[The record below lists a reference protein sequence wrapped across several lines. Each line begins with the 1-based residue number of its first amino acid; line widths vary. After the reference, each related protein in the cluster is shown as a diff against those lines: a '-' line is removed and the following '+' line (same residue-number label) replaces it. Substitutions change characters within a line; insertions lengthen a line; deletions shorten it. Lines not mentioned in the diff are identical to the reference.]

1 MTETSS
7 KRLFKGW
14 NIALILLSSSRRS
27 IWPVIQTKAVF
38 FLLRLEN
45 GALIFPRGGAAFHVK
60 KRTTT
65 ANMERQITTRT
76 NIVFENENVARRRLS
91 LLYPL
96 DMENTLTREHHKY
109 LLIHTNPKKHPVGR
123 LQTSRPSS
131 KHALAIHLHI
141 HGELLHDSTL

>member
-109 LLIHTNPKKHPVGR
+109 LLIHTNPKKTPRRQATNVSSMVKTCTGH
-123 LQTSRPSS
+123 PSS
-131 KHALAIHLHI
+131 HTWRAP
-141 HGELLHDSTL
+141 S